1 MKNKRKEK
9 NSKVWLP
16 AKTAKI
22 LVLVISGI
30 LALLSLILPEVINQP
45 AFQMTIGEVSTQEI
59 LAPYT
64 LTYESEVLTEK
75 AQQEAAA
82 NIEPIYLQTD
92 PSIGRHQIEN
102 LRIILYYISTIRQ
115 DTYASSEEKLA
126 DLSAIEEINFSEE
139 TAQRILSII
148 DSRWQAIED
157 EAASV
162 LEQVMRNTIRSHS
175 TLTAKGNV
183 PSLIDFSFPQDQA
196 AVIIELVTPF
206 IVPNSLYSEEQT
218 QLARDE
224 AYLSVEPIISSFITG
239 EILVQRGQIIRAED
253 WEALNAYNLVQPE
266 DRYQEI
272 ASAAI
277 IVIVV
282 CLFIGFYFTRRQLGA
297 IDDLKS
303 IILIAVTFITFL
315 ALARF
320 VIIDRTILPYLY
332 PLAAFSL
339 TLTIIFNLEI
349 GIVFTIAL
357 GILTA
362 YGTPSGFDLTLFY
375 IIPSLI
381 GMLTI
386 GKARR
391 IASFFGSGVSVGL
404 AGAGIILAYRLPDS
418 VTDWIGIATL
428 SGASL
433 FNGLAAASLTLLLQY
448 VYSQLLSTT
457 TPLQLLD
464 TSRPDHPLLQFILR
478 NAPGTY
484 QHSLQVSNLAE
495 QAAEAIGAD
504 ALLVRVGAIYHDCG
518 KALNPHFFIENQV
531 PDQLNPHDD
540 LDPVIT
546 AATIIKHV
554 SDGEELA
561 RKYRL
566 PPRIIDFI
574 KEHHG
579 TLLTRYQYMQ
589 ALKSAAKP
597 EDVDKKL
604 FRYPGP
610 KPQSRETALLMLADS
625 TEARARAKV
634 PKDEEELRALIQK
647 VFDFSKHEGQ
657 LDNTDLTL
665 KDIETAADSFFKT
678 LLGTYHPRILYPE
691 LKPSQKTDQPEN
703 LNSTTLTKK
712 RTRRLK
718 HD

>member
-1 MKNKRKEK
+1 
-9 NSKVWLP
+9 
-16 AKTAKI
+16 
-22 LVLVISGI
+22 
-30 LALLSLILPEVINQP
+30 
-45 AFQMTIGEVSTQEI
+45 
-59 LAPYT
+59 
-64 LTYESEVLTEK
+64 
-75 AQQEAAA
+75 
-82 NIEPIYLQTD
+82 
-92 PSIGRHQIEN
+92 
-102 LRIILYYISTIRQ
+102 
-115 DTYASSEEKLA
+115 
-126 DLSAIEEINFSEE
+126 
-139 TAQRILSII
+139 
-148 DSRWQAIED
+148 
-157 EAASV
+157 
-162 LEQVMRNTIRSHS
+162 MRNTIRSHS

-391 IASFFGSGVSVGL
+391 IASFFGSRVSVGL

-703 LNSTTLTKK
+703 SNSTTLTKK